1 MSGPLETR
9 QAVRLEL
16 PQVDALLE
24 AAGLPPVPSWLP
36 LANLLVGHDGGEV
49 VGAIGLE
56 VCALHGLV
64 RSLVV
69 APSHARGGLGSSL
82 LEGLVA
88 RAHELSLRDLYLLTE
103 DADGFFAKLGFE
115 AVERAEV
122 PSGIRSTREFR
133 EQCSESARVMRRP
146 LASRF

>member
-1 MSGPLETR
+1 MTEPLEIR
-9 QAVRLEL
+9 RAVPAEL

-24 AAGLPPVPSWLP
+24 AEGLPPVPSRLP

-69 APSHARGGLGSSL
+69 APSHARSGLGSSL
-82 LEGLVA
+82 LESLVA

-103 DADGFFAKLGFE
+103 NADDFFAKLGFE
-115 AVERAEV
+115 TVERAGV

-133 EQCSESARVMRRP
+133 EQCPESATVMRRP